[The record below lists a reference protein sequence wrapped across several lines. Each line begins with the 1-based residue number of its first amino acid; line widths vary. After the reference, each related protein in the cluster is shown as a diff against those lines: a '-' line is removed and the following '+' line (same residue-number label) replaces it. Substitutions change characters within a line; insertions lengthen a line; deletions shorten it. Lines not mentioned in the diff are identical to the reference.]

1 MGKTKQTAALFIFLL
16 LLMVIVVMAI
26 SSNTSYKSLES
37 VRADDDLI
45 EHYEG
50 GMIIHTENAYGRYY
64 DFIVN
69 NGKLHV
75 VQIRS
80 KNKWGKELYEP
91 GVTRVDYLTYSE
103 ICNEYYTENNTFY
116 FIPTRSFEL
125 KFHPSQ
131 KKASWCIMDDREVKL
146 EDGMTAYPFEY
157 EGQNYVLYVKVENVK

>member
-1 MGKTKQTAALFIFLL
+1 MDKKKKRFAQIMFPILIALLVLSI
-16 LLMVIVVMAI
+16 MNMD
-26 SSNTSYKSLES
+26 SSYESLES

-131 KKASWCIMDDREVKL
+131 KKASWCIMDDREVIL
-146 EDGMTAYPFEY
+146 EEGVTAYPFEY